1 MQHLVTSEAELEA
14 LYGRPA
20 GPAVIK
26 EIGHISE
33 HYRRFIEVS
42 PFVVL
47 ATSGPR
53 GSTARRVAI
62 RRASCGWSTRAP

>member
-14 LYGRPA
+14 LYGKPS

-47 ATSGPR
+47 ATRMNVPEVVS
-53 GSTARRVAI
+53 
-62 RRASCGWSTRAP
+62 AS